1 MQKFQFQFWVNFRHF
16 ISHLLQKSVIF
27 LFQIWS
33 SVATLIILTH
43 FSSRVSHA
51 FTSVSKSLLGVF
63 PFIER
68 TVINSFVISNSFI
81 FPCAITGND
90 WITWL
95 TNVTAVV
102 QCQEEKVEM
111 FALFFNQSS
120 RFFGVSSI
128 HLVEGRLMVARC
140 QILFYF
146 YPSRHISTAEST
158 KHLFI
163 KILKRSWLTV
173 FCQIQSW
180 SWLLDPC
187 VKLGKKKR
195 KKKKRS
201 LLLLQLCCQR
211 FRCLLQLCISQHLE
225 FHVHMLAHT

>member
-27 LFQIWS
+27 LCQIWS
-33 SVATLIILTH
+33 SVATLVILTH

-81 FPCAITGND
+81 FPCAIPGND

-173 FCQIQSW
+173 FCNFVGN
-180 SWLLDPC
+180 P
-187 VKLGKKKR
+187 KLVLTT
-195 KKKKRS
+195 RS
-201 LLLLQLCCQR
+201 LCK
-211 FRCLLQLCISQHLE
+211 
-225 FHVHMLAHT
+225 AW